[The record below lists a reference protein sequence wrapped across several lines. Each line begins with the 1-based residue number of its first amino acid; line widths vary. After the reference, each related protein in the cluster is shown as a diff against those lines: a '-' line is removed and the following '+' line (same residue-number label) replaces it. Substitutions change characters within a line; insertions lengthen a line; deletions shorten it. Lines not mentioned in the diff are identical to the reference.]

1 MSRYI
6 LDLNMAILTDRN
18 DVPSKKKIFYTIKAP
33 LKQYLLKYEREIKL
47 PVQYSDMLRFN
58 LATPLLDKNDKDTLW
73 KTVYYDETEMKELYP
88 GLKYIYALMNASGR
102 LEVMEH
108 LSVSRID
115 YCSFGNSKPFRVRII
130 NRLND
135 NYDHFYVKVADAS
148 RVYGLELEHILS
160 PNRINYMTDTDTLI
174 EEHIPGLPGDVFVD
188 EYINEVKFNQT
199 RISKEF
205 VKFNERCFVRLLGD
219 MRSYNF
225 VVDIT
230 PDIEGNQY
238 RIRAIDFDQQSY
250 EGKLKL
256 YLPQYFK
263 ENNNLVFLGM
273 ESINEKSMKQYQQE
287 ERSIISHRVKL
298 GRYRLKELFE
308 ASLHD
313 EIAPIEK
320 TLALGIELAEYHQN
334 KKFTKIKHMGR
345 LVKAHLYACLEH
357 KK

>member
-1 MSRYI
+1 M
-6 LDLNMAILTDRN
+6 
-18 DVPSKKKIFYTIKAP
+18 
-33 LKQYLLKYEREIKL
+33 KL

-160 PNRINYMTDTDTLI
+160 PNRINYMTDDDTLI

-238 RIRAIDFDQQSY
+238 RISAILQR
-250 EGKLKL
+250 K
-256 YLPQYFK
+256 
-263 ENNNLVFLGM
+263 
-273 ESINEKSMKQYQQE
+273 
-287 ERSIISHRVKL
+287 
-298 GRYRLKELFE
+298 
-308 ASLHD
+308 
-313 EIAPIEK
+313 
-320 TLALGIELAEYHQN
+320 
-334 KKFTKIKHMGR
+334 
-345 LVKAHLYACLEH
+345 
-357 KK
+357 

>member
-1 MSRYI
+1 MSEIDNR
-6 LDLNMAILTDRN
+6 D
-18 DVPSKKKIFYTIKAP
+18 DVPSKKKIFYPIQPP
-33 LKQYLLKYEREIKL
+33 LKQYLIKYDREIDL

-58 LATPLLDKNDKDTLW
+58 MTTPLLDKNDVDTLW
-73 KTVYYDETEMKELYP
+73 QTVYYDETEMSELYP

-102 LEVMEH
+102 LEVMDH

-115 YCSFGNSKPFRVRII
+115 YCCFGNSKPFRVRII

-135 NYDHFYVKVADAS
+135 NYDHFYVKRADAS

-160 PNRINYMTDTDTLI
+160 PNRINYITSHDTLI
-174 EEHIPGLPGDVFVD
+174 EEHIPGLPGDIFVND
-188 EYINEVKFNQT
+188 YITDVKFNRT

-219 MRSYNF
+219 MRSYNY

-256 YLPQYFK
+256 YMPQFFK

-273 ESINEKSMKQYQQE
+273 ESITEKTMRQYQQE
-287 ERSIISHRVKL
+287 ERSIISHRVRL
-298 GRYRLKELFE
+298 ARHRLKELFD
-308 ASLHD
+308 ASLKD
-313 EIAPIEK
+313 EVAPLEK
-320 TLALGIELAEYHQN
+320 TLALGQELAIYHN
-334 KKFTKIKHMGR
+334 SKKFTKIKHMGKM
-345 LVKAHLYACLEH
+345 LKAHLYACLEN

>member
-1 MSRYI
+1 MSI
-6 LDLNMAILTDRN
+6 LEDRN
-18 DVPSKKKIFYTIKAP
+18 DVPSKKKIFYNVKKP
-33 LKQYLLKYEREIKL
+33 LKEYLLKYDREIDI
-47 PVQYSDMLRFN
+47 PVKYSDMLRFN
-58 LATPLLDKNDKDTLW
+58 LSTPLLDKNDKDTLW
-73 KTVYYDETEMKELYP
+73 QTVYYDEAEMAELYP

-102 LEVMEH
+102 LEVMDH

-135 NYDHFYVKVADAS
+135 NYDHFYVKRADAS

-160 PNRINYMTDTDTLI
+160 PNRINYITDSETLI

-188 EYINEVKFNQT
+188 DYINDIKFNQT

-256 YLPQYFK
+256 YMPQYFK

-298 GRYRLKELFE
+298 ARYRLKELFE
-308 ASLHD
+308 ASLTD
-313 EIAPIEK
+313 EIAPLEK
-320 TLALGIELAEYHQN
+320 TLALGKELAVYHKN
-334 KKFTKIKHMGR
+334 KKFTKIRHMGR
-345 LVKAHLYACLEH
+345 MVKAHIYACLEN

>member
-1 MSRYI
+1 MSI
-6 LDLNMAILTDRN
+6 LQDRN
-18 DVPSKKKIFYTIKAP
+18 DVPSKKKIFYPIQQPLRNYLIKFD
-33 LKQYLLKYEREIKL
+33 REIKL
-47 PVQYSDMLRFN
+47 PIRYTDMLRFN
-58 LATPLLDKNDKDTLW
+58 LSTQLLDKNGKDTLW
-73 KTVYYDETEMKELYP
+73 QTVYYDESEMKELYT
-88 GLKYIYALMNASGR
+88 GLKYIYALMHAAGR
-102 LEVMEH
+102 LTVMNH

-135 NYDHFYVKVADAS
+135 NYDHFYVKQADAS
-148 RVYGLELEHILS
+148 RIYGLELEHILS
-160 PNRINYMTDTDTLI
+160 PNRINYMSFEGTLI

-188 EYINEVKFNQT
+188 EYLHDIKFNQT

-205 VKFNERCFVRLLGD
+205 VKFNERCFLRLLGD

-225 VVDIT
+225 VVEIT

-273 ESINEKSMKQYQQE
+273 GSINEQTMKQYQQE

-298 GRYRLKELFE
+298 GRYRLRELFD
-308 ASLHD
+308 ASLND
-313 EIAPIEK
+313 EIAPLEK
-320 TLALGIELAEYHQN
+320 TLALGQELAIYHQD

-345 LVKAHLYACLEH
+345 MVKAHLYACLTSKVH
-357 KK
+357 D

>member
-1 MSRYI
+1 MS
-6 LDLNMAILTDRN
+6 ILTDRN
-18 DVPSKKKIFYTIKAP
+18 DVPSKKKIFYPIKQP
-33 LKQYLLKYEREIKL
+33 LRNYLIKFDRELEL
-47 PVQYSDMLRFN
+47 PIQYSDMLRFN
-58 LATPLLDKNDKDTLW
+58 LSTPLLDKHDKDTLW
-73 KTVYYDETEMKELYP
+73 KTVYYDESEMNELYA
-88 GLKYIYALMNASGR
+88 GLKYIYALMHASGR
-102 LEVMEH
+102 LTVMEH

-135 NYDHFYVKVADAS
+135 NYDHFYVKTADAS
-148 RVYGLELEHILS
+148 RIYGLELEHILS
-160 PNRINYMTDTDTLI
+160 PNRISYITNNETLI

-188 EYINEVKFNQT
+188 EYINDVKFNQT
-199 RISKEF
+199 RISKVF

-273 ESINEKSMKQYQQE
+273 DSINEQSMKQYQQE

-298 GRYRLKELFE
+298 GRYRLRELFD
-308 ASLHD
+308 ASLND

-320 TLALGIELAEYHQN
+320 TMALGQELAAYHQD

-345 LVKAHLYACLEH
+345 MVKAHLYACLTSKVH
-357 KK
+357 D

>member
-1 MSRYI
+1 MRISQ
-6 LDLNMAILTDRN
+6 DRN
-18 DVPSKKKIFYTIKAP
+18 DVPSKKKIFYPIQQP
-33 LKQYLLKYEREIKL
+33 LRNYLTKFDREIEL
-47 PVQYSDMLRFN
+47 PIQYSDMLRFN
-58 LATPLLDKNDKDTLW
+58 LATPLLDKNGKDTLW
-73 KTVYYDETEMKELYP
+73 QTVYYDESEMKELYV
-88 GLKYIYALMNASGR
+88 GLKYIYALMNAAGR
-102 LEVMEH
+102 LEVMNH

-115 YCSFGNSKPFRVRII
+115 YCSFGNSKPFRVRVI

-135 NYDHFYVKVADAS
+135 NYDHFYVKRADAS
-148 RVYGLELEHILS
+148 RIYGLELEHILS
-160 PNRINYMTDTDTLI
+160 PNRISYITNKETLV

-263 ENNNLVFLGM
+263 ENNNLVFMGM
-273 ESINEKSMKQYQQE
+273 DSINEQTMKQYQQE

-298 GRYRLKELFE
+298 GRYRLRELFD
-308 ASLHD
+308 ASLND
-313 EIAPIEK
+313 EIAPLEK
-320 TLALGIELAEYHQN
+320 TLALGQELANYHQD

-345 LVKAHLYACLEH
+345 MVKAHLYACLTSKVH
-357 KK
+357 D

>member
-1 MSRYI
+1 MSI
-6 LDLNMAILTDRN
+6 ISDRN
-18 DVPSKKKIFYTIKAP
+18 DVPSKKKIFYSIKNP
-33 LKQYLLKYEREIKL
+33 LKQYLLKYDREMKL
-47 PVQYSDMLRFN
+47 PVQYTDMLRFN
-58 LATPLLDKNDKDTLW
+58 MHTPLLDKNDRDTLW
-73 KTVYYDETEMKELYP
+73 QTVYYDETEMKELYP
-88 GLKYIYALMNASGR
+88 GLKYIYALMHASGR

-148 RVYGLELEHILS
+148 RIYGLELEHILS
-160 PNRINYMTDTDTLI
+160 PNRINYLTNNDTLI

-188 EYINEVKFNQT
+188 EYINDIKFNQT

-273 ESINEKSMKQYQQE
+273 DSINEKSMKQYQQE
-287 ERSIISHRVKL
+287 ERSMISHRVKL

-308 ASLHD
+308 ASLQD

-320 TLALGIELAEYHQN
+320 TLALGKELAAYHGQ
-334 KKFTKIKHMGR
+334 KKFTKIRHMGR
-345 LVKAHLYACLEH
+345 MVKAHLYACLERNKH
-357 KK
+357 

>member
-1 MSRYI
+1 MI
-6 LDLNMAILTDRN
+6 ETRN
-18 DVPSKKKIFYTIKAP
+18 DVPSKKKIFYP
-33 LKQYLLKYEREIKL
+33 VNSFLRNYLVKYEREMKL

-58 LATPLLDKNDKDTLW
+58 LATPLLDKNGKDTLW
-73 KTVYYDETEMKELYP
+73 QTVYYDEAEMQELYP
-88 GLKYIYALMNASGR
+88 GLKYIYALMHASGR
-102 LEVMEH
+102 LEVMDH

-135 NYDHFYVKVADAS
+135 NYDHFYVKRADAS
-148 RVYGLELEHILS
+148 RIYGLELEHILS
-160 PNRINYMTDTDTLI
+160 PNRIGYMTDDDTLI
-174 EEHIPGLPGDVFVD
+174 EEHIPGLPGDVFVN
-188 EYINEVKFNQT
+188 EYIDNVKFNQT

-250 EGKLKL
+250 EGKLRL
-256 YLPQYFK
+256 YMPQYFK

-273 ESINEKSMKQYQQE
+273 ETINEKTMRQYQQE
-287 ERSIISHRVKL
+287 ERSIISQRIKL
-298 GRYRLKELFE
+298 GRYRLKDLFE
-308 ASLHD
+308 ASLTH

-320 TLALGIELAEYHQN
+320 TIALGKELAEYHKSDRFLN
-334 KKFTKIKHMGR
+334 ITHMGKM
-345 LVKAHLYACLEH
+345 VNAHIIACMENREF
-357 KK
+357 

>member
-1 MSRYI
+1 MTI
-6 LDLNMAILTDRN
+6 LEDRN
-18 DVPSKKKIFYTIKAP
+18 DVPSKKKIFYSVKKP
-33 LKQYLLKYEREIKL
+33 LKEYLLKYDREIEI
-47 PVQYSDMLRFN
+47 PVKYSDMLRFN
-58 LATPLLDKNDKDTLW
+58 LSTPLLDKNDKDTLW
-73 KTVYYDETEMKELYP
+73 KTVYYDEAEMAELYP

-102 LEVMEH
+102 LEVMDH

-135 NYDHFYVKVADAS
+135 NYDHFYVKRADAS

-160 PNRINYMTDTDTLI
+160 PNRINYITDTETLI

-188 EYINEVKFNQT
+188 EYINDIKFNQT

-273 ESINEKSMKQYQQE
+273 ESINEKTMKQYQQE

-298 GRYRLKELFE
+298 ARYRLKELFE
-308 ASLHD
+308 ASLTD
-313 EIAPIEK
+313 EISPIEK
-320 TLALGIELAEYHQN
+320 TIALGKELAIYHN
-334 KKFTKIKHMGR
+334 DKKFNKIRHMGR
-345 LVKAHLYACLEH
+345 LVKAHIYSCLEN
-357 KK
+357 KKN

>member
-1 MSRYI
+1 MSQKFE
-6 LDLNMAILTDRN
+6 RN
-18 DVPSKKKIFYTIKAP
+18 DAPSKKKIFYPIIAP
-33 LKQYLLKYEREIKL
+33 LKEYLIKYDREIEL

-58 LATPLLDKNDKDTLW
+58 MSTPLLDKNDIDTLW
-73 KTVYYDETEMKELYP
+73 ETVYYDEAEMKELYP
-88 GLKYIYALMNASGR
+88 GLKYIYALMHASGR
-102 LEVMEH
+102 TELMDH

-115 YCSFGNSKPFRVRII
+115 YCCFGNSKPFRVRII

-135 NYDHFYVKVADAS
+135 NYDHFYVKRADAS

-160 PNRINYMTDTDTLI
+160 PNRINYITSDDTLI
-174 EEHIPGLPGDVFVD
+174 EQHIPGLPGDVFVND
-188 EYINEVKFNQT
+188 YINDIKFNQT
-199 RISKEF
+199 RIAKEF

-250 EGKLKL
+250 EGRLKL
-256 YLPQYFK
+256 YMPQYFK
-263 ENNNLVFLGM
+263 ENNNLVFLGID
-273 ESINEKSMKQYQQE
+273 SITEKTMKQYQQE

-298 GRYRLKELFE
+298 ARHRLKELFDV
-308 ASLHD
+308 SLKD
-313 EIAPIEK
+313 VIAPLEK
-320 TLALGIELAEYHQN
+320 TLALGQELAIYHN
-334 KKFTKIKHMGR
+334 KKKFTKIRHMGKM
-345 LVKAHLYACLEH
+345 LKAHIYSCLES

>member
-1 MSRYI
+1 
-6 LDLNMAILTDRN
+6 MAILTDRN

-33 LKQYLLKYEREIKL
+33 LKQYLLKYEREMKL

-148 RVYGLELEHILS
+148 RIYGLELEHILS
-160 PNRINYMTDTDTLI
+160 PNRINYMTDADTLI

-308 ASLHD
+308 ASLND

-320 TLALGIELAEYHQN
+320 TLALGIELAEYHN
-334 KKFTKIKHMGR
+334 DKKFTKIKHMGR
-345 LVKAHLYACLEH
+345 LVKAHLYACLEN